1 MDTFLMVLGYSTL
14 VLCMAAGL
22 AITPFG
28 LPGNWLIL
36 GCGVAYGFATGWA
49 KFGLWFLAALGTAA
63 LLGEVIEAV
72 SSAVGARRY
81 GSSRG
86 GMIAAIVGSIV
97 GLIVASGVAP
107 IVGSLVGA
115 FAGAF
120 LGAFFYE
127 YARLH
132 DSRQA
137 FRSGVGALLGR
148 TAAVVAK
155 EVIGLLM
162 VGAIVY
168 QIFA

>member
-1 MDTFLMVLGYSTL
+1 VVLG
-14 VLCMAAGL
+14 V
-22 AITPFG
+22 
-28 LPGNWLIL
+28 
-36 GCGVAYGFATGWA
+36 
-49 KFGLWFLAALGTAA
+49 AA

-72 SSAVGARRY
+72 SSAVGARKY

-97 GLIVASGVAP
+97 GLIIGSGIVP

-120 LGAFFYE
+120 LGAFLYE
-127 YARLH
+127 YTRLN
-132 DSRQA
+132 DPRQA
-137 FRSGVGALLGR
+137 FRSGLGALLGR

-155 EVIGLLM
+155 EAIGLVM

>member
-1 MDTFLMVLGYSTL
+1 MVLGYAAL
-14 VLCMAAGL
+14 VFFMAAGL

-28 LPGNWLIL
+28 LPGNWVIL
-36 GCGVAYGFATGWA
+36 GCAVAYGFTTGWA
-49 KFGLWFLAALGTAA
+49 KFDPWGFPVVLGVAA

-72 SSAVGARRY
+72 SSAVGARKY

-97 GLIVASGVAP
+97 GLIIGSGIVP

-120 LGAFFYE
+120 LGAFLYE
-127 YARLH
+127 YTRLN
-132 DSRQA
+132 DPRQA
-137 FRSGVGALLGR
+137 FRSGLGALLGR

-155 EVIGLLM
+155 EAIGLVM